1 MKKRVSF
8 LVLALLIAISGC
20 GKSESSLNGQD
31 SSEEI
36 NANGTGE
43 DGEQTKTGA
52 GDAADKEADTAD
64 AKQNADIHGEEQA
77 DQTNGTVDAEN
88 ALAEYALHLNGSN
101 LDGVSF
107 TYTKTEDGTWQRSSL
122 DDSPFQTAGNLDFV
136 IRDFDGDGNEELLT
150 YDMEKRDGDW
160 AVTVSMY
167 EQKDGQVQKA
177 DTKTLLEKAFSF
189 CDSGDVRFFLKDD
202 KYICM
207 DSGLSCFVIAD
218 GMQYAVKAYS
228 YNGEKLVEMANEEL
242 QGSDFYEVGHSMT
255 EYVDQ
260 LNTMGFSKTAAAV
273 YDRDVLRV
281 CAADSGITFLSK
293 ILLHHSYLEED
304 KTWAYDPYAYMEF
317 VEGEEAEDAYVLP
330 ESNEKELS
338 ADELRDLGEDRLR
351 IARNEIYARYGRSF
365 QDEALEQYFQKKAW
379 YCQSE
384 TIDDTVLSETELAN
398 RDLILQAE
406 QNAALE
412 DRMLPEQ
419 YQPAYEKQDTETEKN
434 MEDLLNTT
442 AYNGFLSRTYQNVK
456 DAELGE
462 IFYNGA
468 GISGSAGALQE
479 ELKAEYLKVSGQA
492 EIYTDFM
499 ALSEQEMEV
508 LLQNETGL
516 SMADFNHRIGWYY
529 LPAYGA
535 FAKEVSDTNFK
546 QIEVQDVYYNKA
558 ADVYSVLYRTPGIMD
573 ESGEEGLYRV
583 TLKQTGDHG
592 KYGNLTDRSNPAK
605 CCLLSQNFT
614 NRPVASL

>member
-77 DQTNGTVDAEN
+77 DQTNGIVDAEN

-365 QDEALEQYFQKKAW
+365 QDEALAQYFQKKAW

-583 TLKQTGDHG
+583 TLKQTGDHWQIMA
-592 KYGNLTDRSNPAK
+592 NTEI
-605 CCLLSQNFT
+605 
-614 NRPVASL
+614 

>member
-43 DGEQTKTGA
+43 DEAQAKTGA
-52 GDAADKEADTAD
+52 GDASDKEADTAD
-64 AKQNADIHGEEQA
+64 AKQNADTPGEEQV
-77 DQTNGTVDAEN
+77 DQTKGTVDAEN

-107 TYTKTEDGTWQRSSL
+107 EYTKTADGMWQRSSM
-122 DDSPFQTAGNLDFV
+122 DDSLFQVAGNLDFV
-136 IRDFDGDGNEELLT
+136 IRDFDGDGSEELLT

-516 SMADFNHRIGWYY
+516 AMADFNHRIGWYY

-573 ESGEEGLYRV
+573 ENGEEGLYRV
-583 TLKQTGDHG
+583 TLKRAGDHWQIMA
-592 KYGNLTDRSNPAK
+592 NTEI
-605 CCLLSQNFT
+605 
-614 NRPVASL
+614 

>member
-64 AKQNADIHGEEQA
+64 AKQNADIPGEEQA

-107 TYTKTEDGTWQRSSL
+107 TYTKTEDGMWQRSSL

-136 IRDFDGDGNEELLT
+136 LRDFDGDGSEELLT

-160 AVTVSMY
+160 AVTASMY

-207 DSGLSCFVIAD
+207 DSGLSCFFIAD

-365 QDEALEQYFQKKAW
+365 QDEALAQYFQKKAW

-516 SMADFNHRIGWYY
+516 AMADFNHRIGWYY
-529 LPAYGA
+529 LPTYGA

-573 ESGEEGLYRV
+573 ENGEEGLYRV
-583 TLKQTGDHG
+583 TLKRAGDHWQIMA
-592 KYGNLTDRSNPAK
+592 NTEI
-605 CCLLSQNFT
+605 
-614 NRPVASL
+614 

>member
-43 DGEQTKTGA
+43 DEEQAKTGA

-64 AKQNADIHGEEQA
+64 AKQNADISGEEQV
-77 DQTNGTVDAEN
+77 DQTKGTVDAEN

-107 TYTKTEDGTWQRSSL
+107 TYTKTEDGMWQRSSL
-122 DDSPFQTAGNLDFV
+122 DDSPFQTAGNLDSV
-136 IRDFDGDGNEELLT
+136 LRDFDGDGSEELLT

-160 AVTVSMY
+160 AVTASMY

-365 QDEALEQYFQKKAW
+365 QDEALAQYFQKKAW

-419 YQPAYEKQDTETEKN
+419 YQPAYEKQDMETEKN

-529 LPAYGA
+529 LPTYGA

-573 ESGEEGLYRV
+573 ENGEEGLYRV
-583 TLKQTGDHG
+583 TLKRAGDHWQIMA
-592 KYGNLTDRSNPAK
+592 NTEI
-605 CCLLSQNFT
+605 
-614 NRPVASL
+614 

>member
-1 MKKRVSF
+1 MHGKDKGKAMKKRVCF
-8 LVLALLIAISGC
+8 LVLALLIAIGGC

-31 SSEEI
+31 SSEEK

-43 DGEQTKTGA
+43 AEEQAKTGA

-64 AKQNADIHGEEQA
+64 VKQNADTPGEEQV
-77 DQTNGTVDAEN
+77 DQAKGTVDAEN

-101 LDGVSF
+101 LDGVAF
-107 TYTKTEDGTWQRSSL
+107 TYTKTEDGMWQRSSL

-136 IRDFDGDGNEELLT
+136 LRDFDGDGNEELLT

-160 AVTVSMY
+160 AVTASIY

-273 YDRDVLRV
+273 YDRDVFRI

-365 QDEALEQYFQKKAW
+365 QDEALAQYFQKKAW

-398 RDLILQAE
+398 RDLIQQAE

-479 ELKAEYLKVSGQA
+479 ELKAEYLKVSGLD
-492 EIYTDFM
+492 EIDTDFM
-499 ALSEQEMEV
+499 ALPEQEMEV

-516 SMADFNHRIGWYY
+516 AMADFNHRIGWYY
-529 LPAYGA
+529 LPTYGA

-573 ESGEEGLYRV
+573 ENGEEGLYRV
-583 TLKQTGDHG
+583 TLKQTGDHWQIMA
-592 KYGNLTDRSNPAK
+592 NTEI
-605 CCLLSQNFT
+605 
-614 NRPVASL
+614 

>member
-1 MKKRVSF
+1 MKKRVCF
-8 LVLALLIAISGC
+8 LMFALLIAISGC

-43 DGEQTKTGA
+43 DGEQAKTGA

-64 AKQNADIHGEEQA
+64 AKQNADIPGEEQA
-77 DQTNGTVDAEN
+77 DQTKGTVDAEN

-107 TYTKTEDGTWQRSSL
+107 EYTKTEDGMWQRSSL
-122 DDSPFQTAGNLDFV
+122 DDSLFQVAGNLDFV
-136 IRDFDGDGNEELLT
+136 LRDFDGDGSEELLT

-160 AVTVSMY
+160 AVTASMY

-177 DTKTLLEKAFSF
+177 DTKILLEKAFSF

-255 EYVDQ
+255 DYVDQ
-260 LNTMGFSKTAAAV
+260 LNTMGFSKTAAAL

-365 QDEALEQYFQKKAW
+365 QDEALAQYFQKKAW

-516 SMADFNHRIGWYY
+516 AMADFNHRIGWYY
-529 LPAYGA
+529 LPTYGA

-573 ESGEEGLYRV
+573 EDGEEGLYRV
-583 TLKQTGDHG
+583 TLKQTGDHWQIMA
-592 KYGNLTDRSNPAK
+592 NTEI
-605 CCLLSQNFT
+605 
-614 NRPVASL
+614 

>member
-52 GDAADKEADTAD
+52 GDAADKEADTAE
-64 AKQNADIHGEEQA
+64 AKQNADTLGEEQV
-77 DQTNGTVDAEN
+77 DQTKGTVDAEN

-107 TYTKTEDGTWQRSSL
+107 EYTKIADGMWQRSSL
-122 DDSPFQTAGNLDFV
+122 DDSLFQVAGNLDFV
-136 IRDFDGDGNEELLT
+136 LRDFDGDGNEELLT

-160 AVTVSMY
+160 AVTASIY

-365 QDEALEQYFQKKAW
+365 QDEALAQYFQKKAW

-419 YQPAYEKQDTETEKN
+419 YQPAYEKRDTETEKN

-499 ALSEQEMEV
+499 VLSEQEMEV

-529 LPAYGA
+529 LPTYGA

-573 ESGEEGLYRV
+573 ENGEEGLYRV
-583 TLKQTGDHG
+583 TLKKTGDHWQIMA
-592 KYGNLTDRSNPAK
+592 NTEI
-605 CCLLSQNFT
+605 
-614 NRPVASL
+614 

>member
-8 LVLALLIAISGC
+8 LVFALLIAISGC

-64 AKQNADIHGEEQA
+64 AKQNADIPGEEQA

-136 IRDFDGDGNEELLT
+136 LRDFDGDGSEELLT

-160 AVTVSMY
+160 AVTASMY

-304 KTWAYDPYAYMEF
+304 KTWAYDPYAYMDF

-365 QDEALEQYFQKKAW
+365 QDEALAQYFQKKAW

-583 TLKQTGDHG
+583 TLKQTGDHWQIMA
-592 KYGNLTDRSNPAK
+592 NTEI
-605 CCLLSQNFT
+605 
-614 NRPVASL
+614 

>member
-43 DGEQTKTGA
+43 DEEQAKTGA

-64 AKQNADIHGEEQA
+64 AKQNADTPGEEQV
-77 DQTNGTVDAEN
+77 DQTKGTVDAEN

-107 TYTKTEDGTWQRSSL
+107 EYTKTADGMWQRSSL
-122 DDSPFQTAGNLDFV
+122 DDSLFQVAGNLDFV
-136 IRDFDGDGNEELLT
+136 LRDFDGDGSEELLT

-160 AVTVSMY
+160 AVTASIY

-260 LNTMGFSKTAAAV
+260 LNTMGFSKTAAV

-330 ESNEKELS
+330 ESNEKGLS

-365 QDEALEQYFQKKAW
+365 QDEALAQYFQKKAW

-384 TIDDTVLSETELAN
+384 TIDDTILSETELAN

-573 ESGEEGLYRV
+573 ENGEEGLYRV
-583 TLKQTGDHG
+583 TLKQTGDHWQIMA
-592 KYGNLTDRSNPAK
+592 NTEI
-605 CCLLSQNFT
+605 
-614 NRPVASL
+614 

>member
-43 DGEQTKTGA
+43 DEEQAKTGA

-64 AKQNADIHGEEQA
+64 AKQNADTPGEEQV
-77 DQTNGTVDAEN
+77 DQTKGTVDAEN

-107 TYTKTEDGTWQRSSL
+107 EYTKTADGMWQRSSL
-122 DDSPFQTAGNLDFV
+122 DDSLFQVAGTLDFV
-136 IRDFDGDGNEELLT
+136 LRDFDEDGSEELLT

-160 AVTVSMY
+160 AVTASMY

-330 ESNEKELS
+330 ESNEKGLS

-365 QDEALEQYFQKKAW
+365 QDEALAQYFQKKAW

-384 TIDDTVLSETELAN
+384 TIDDTILSETELAN

-573 ESGEEGLYRV
+573 ENGEEGLYRV
-583 TLKQTGDHG
+583 TLKQTGDHWQIMA
-592 KYGNLTDRSNPAK
+592 NTEI
-605 CCLLSQNFT
+605 
-614 NRPVASL
+614 

>member
-1 MKKRVSF
+1 MYGKDKGRVMKKRVSF
-8 LVLALLIAISGC
+8 LVLMLLIAISGC

-43 DGEQTKTGA
+43 DEEQAKTGA

-64 AKQNADIHGEEQA
+64 AKQNADTPGEEQV
-77 DQTNGTVDAEN
+77 DQTKGTVDAEN

-107 TYTKTEDGTWQRSSL
+107 EYTKTADGMWQRSSL
-122 DDSPFQTAGNLDFV
+122 DDSPFQVAGNLDFV
-136 IRDFDGDGNEELLT
+136 LRDFDGDGNEELLT

-160 AVTVSMY
+160 AVTASMY

-255 EYVDQ
+255 DYVDQ

-338 ADELRDLGEDRLR
+338 ADELRNLGEDRLR

-365 QDEALEQYFQKKAW
+365 QDEALAQYFQKKAW

-384 TIDDTVLSETELAN
+384 PIEDAVLSETELAN

-479 ELKAEYLKVSGQA
+479 ELKAEYLMVSGQA

-516 SMADFNHRIGWYY
+516 AMADFNHRIGWYY
-529 LPAYGA
+529 LPTYGA

-558 ADVYSVLYRTPGIMD
+558 ADAYSVLYRTPGIMD
-573 ESGEEGLYRV
+573 ENGEEGLYRV
-583 TLKQTGDHG
+583 TLKKTGDHWQIMA
-592 KYGNLTDRSNPAK
+592 NTEI
-605 CCLLSQNFT
+605 
-614 NRPVASL
+614 

>member
-52 GDAADKEADTAD
+52 GDVADKEADTAD
-64 AKQNADIHGEEQA
+64 AKQNADIPGEEQA

-88 ALAEYALHLNGSN
+88 ALAEYAMHLNGSN

-107 TYTKTEDGTWQRSSL
+107 TYTKTEDGMWQRSSL

-136 IRDFDGDGNEELLT
+136 LRDFDGDGSEELLT

-160 AVTVSMY
+160 AVTASMY

-384 TIDDTVLSETELAN
+384 TIDDTVLSETEFAN

-516 SMADFNHRIGWYY
+516 AMADFNHRIGWYY

-573 ESGEEGLYRV
+573 ENGEEGLYRV
-583 TLKQTGDHG
+583 TLKQTGDHWQIMA
-592 KYGNLTDRSNPAK
+592 NTEI
-605 CCLLSQNFT
+605 
-614 NRPVASL
+614 

>member
-1 MKKRVSF
+1 MKKRVCF
-8 LVLALLIAISGC
+8 LVLALLIAIGGC

-31 SSEEI
+31 SSEEK

-43 DGEQTKTGA
+43 AEEQAKTGA

-64 AKQNADIHGEEQA
+64 AKQNADTPGEEQV
-77 DQTNGTVDAEN
+77 DQTKGTVDAEN

-101 LDGVSF
+101 LDGVAF
-107 TYTKTEDGTWQRSSL
+107 TYTKTEDGMWQRSSL

-150 YDMEKRDGDW
+150 YDMEKIDGDW
-160 AVTVSMY
+160 AVTASIY

-281 CAADSGITFLSK
+281 CVADSGITFLSK

-365 QDEALEQYFQKKAW
+365 QDEALAQYFQKKAW

-384 TIDDTVLSETELAN
+384 TIDDTVLSETEFAN
-398 RDLILQAE
+398 RDLIQQAE

-419 YQPAYEKQDTETEKN
+419 YQPVYEKQDTETEKN

-516 SMADFNHRIGWYY
+516 AMADFNHRIGWYY
-529 LPAYGA
+529 LPTYGA

-573 ESGEEGLYRV
+573 EDGEEGLYRV
-583 TLKQTGDHG
+583 TLKQAGDHWQIMA
-592 KYGNLTDRSNPAK
+592 NTEI
-605 CCLLSQNFT
+605 
-614 NRPVASL
+614 

>member
-1 MKKRVSF
+1 MKKRVCLLMLAVVMA
-8 LVLALLIAISGC
+8 LVGC

-36 NANGTGE
+36 NANETGKEGERADTDAE
-43 DGEQTKTGA
+43 DASDKKT
-52 GDAADKEADTAD
+52 DAAGTVKNADTTA
-64 AKQNADIHGEEQA
+64 A
-77 DQTNGTVDAEN
+77 DQTDHANGTADTEN
-88 ALAEYALHLNGSN
+88 ALAEYALHLDGSN

-107 TYTKTEDGTWQRSSL
+107 TYTKTADGMWQRSSL
-122 DDSPFQTAGNLDFV
+122 DDSPFQVAGNLDFV
-136 IRDFDGDGNEELLT
+136 IRDFDGDGSEELLT
-150 YDMEKRDGDW
+150 YDMEKIGGDW
-160 AVTVSMY
+160 AITASIY

-177 DTKTLLEKAFSF
+177 DTRTLLEKAFSF

-218 GMQYAVKAYS
+218 GMQYAVKACS
-228 YNGEKLVEMANEEL
+228 YNGEKLVEMADEEL

-293 ILLHHSYLEED
+293 LLLHHSYLEDD
-304 KTWAYDPYAYMEF
+304 KTWTYDPYACMEF

-365 QDEALEQYFQKKAW
+365 QDEVLAQYFQKKAW

-384 TIDDTVLSETELAN
+384 NIEDTVLSETELAN

-419 YQPAYEKQDTETEKN
+419 YQPAYEKQDAETEKN
-434 MEDLLNTT
+434 MEQLLNTT
-442 AYNGFLSRTYQNVK
+442 AYNGFLSGTYQNVK
-456 DAELGE
+456 DADLGE

-468 GISGSAGALQE
+468 GISDSTGASQE
-479 ELKAEYLKVSGQA
+479 ELEAEYLKISGQN

-499 ALSEQEMEV
+499 ALPEKEMEAF
-508 LLQNETGL
+508 LQRETGL
-516 SMADFNHRIGWYY
+516 AMADFNHRIGWYY
-529 LPAYGA
+529 LPSYGA
-535 FAKEVSDTNFK
+535 FAKEISDTNFK
-546 QIEVQDVYYNKA
+546 QIKVQDVYYNKA
-558 ADVYSVLYRTPGIMD
+558 EDAYSVLYRTPGITEED
-573 ESGEEGLYRV
+573 GEEGLYRV
-583 TLKQTGDHG
+583 TLKKAGDHWQIIA
-592 KYGNLTDRSNPAK
+592 NT
-605 CCLLSQNFT
+605 QI
-614 NRPVASL
+614 

>member
-1 MKKRVSF
+1 MKKRVCF
-8 LVLALLIAISGC
+8 LVLALLIAIGGC

-43 DGEQTKTGA
+43 AEEQAKIGA

-64 AKQNADIHGEEQA
+64 AKQNADTSGEEQV
-77 DQTNGTVDAEN
+77 DQTKGTVDAEN

-107 TYTKTEDGTWQRSSL
+107 TYTKTEDGMWQRSSL

-136 IRDFDGDGNEELLT
+136 LRDFDGDGSEELLT
-150 YDMEKRDGDW
+150 YDMEKIDGDW
-160 AVTVSMY
+160 AITASIY

-273 YDRDVLRV
+273 YDRDELRV

-365 QDEALEQYFQKKAW
+365 QDEALAQYFQKKAW

-398 RDLILQAE
+398 RDLIQQAE

-516 SMADFNHRIGWYY
+516 AMADFNHRIGWYY
-529 LPAYGA
+529 LPTYGA

-558 ADVYSVLYRTPGIMD
+558 ADAYSVLYRTPGIMD
-573 ESGEEGLYRV
+573 EDGEEGLYRV
-583 TLKQTGDHG
+583 TLKQAGDDWQIMA
-592 KYGNLTDRSNPAK
+592 NTEI
-605 CCLLSQNFT
+605 
-614 NRPVASL
+614 

>member
-64 AKQNADIHGEEQA
+64 AKQNADIPGEEQA
-77 DQTNGTVDAEN
+77 DQTKGTVDAEN

-107 TYTKTEDGTWQRSSL
+107 TYTKTEDGMWQRSSL

-136 IRDFDGDGNEELLT
+136 LRDFDGDGNEELLT

-573 ESGEEGLYRV
+573 ENGEEGLYRV
-583 TLKQTGDHG
+583 TLKRAGDHWQIMA
-592 KYGNLTDRSNPAK
+592 NTEI
-605 CCLLSQNFT
+605 
-614 NRPVASL
+614 

>member
-64 AKQNADIHGEEQA
+64 AKQNADIPGEEQA

-107 TYTKTEDGTWQRSSL
+107 TYTKTEDGMWQRSSL

-365 QDEALEQYFQKKAW
+365 QDEALAQYFQKKAW

-573 ESGEEGLYRV
+573 ENGEEGLYRV
-583 TLKQTGDHG
+583 TLKQTGDHWQIMA
-592 KYGNLTDRSNPAK
+592 NTEI
-605 CCLLSQNFT
+605 
-614 NRPVASL
+614 

>member
-8 LVLALLIAISGC
+8 LVLVLLIAISGC

-64 AKQNADIHGEEQA
+64 AKQNADTPGEEQA

-107 TYTKTEDGTWQRSSL
+107 TYTKTEDGMWQRSSL
-122 DDSPFQTAGNLDFV
+122 DDSLFQTAGNLDFV

-365 QDEALEQYFQKKAW
+365 QDEALAQYFQKKAW

-573 ESGEEGLYRV
+573 ENGEEGLYRV
-583 TLKQTGDHG
+583 TLKQTGDHWQIMA
-592 KYGNLTDRSNPAK
+592 NTEI
-605 CCLLSQNFT
+605 
-614 NRPVASL
+614 

>member
-255 EYVDQ
+255 DYVDQ

-273 YDRDVLRV
+273 YDRDVSRI

-365 QDEALEQYFQKKAW
+365 QDEALAQYFQKKAW

-516 SMADFNHRIGWYY
+516 AMADFNHRIGWYY
-529 LPAYGA
+529 LTTYGA

-573 ESGEEGLYRV
+573 ENGEEGLYRV
-583 TLKQTGDHG
+583 TLKRAGDHWQIMA
-592 KYGNLTDRSNPAK
+592 NTEI
-605 CCLLSQNFT
+605 
-614 NRPVASL
+614 

>member
-52 GDAADKEADTAD
+52 GDAADKEADTAE
-64 AKQNADIHGEEQA
+64 AKQNADTPGEEQA
-77 DQTNGTVDAEN
+77 DQTKGTVDAEN

-107 TYTKTEDGTWQRSSL
+107 TYSKTEDGMWQRSSL
-122 DDSPFQTAGNLDFV
+122 DDSLFQVAGNLDFV
-136 IRDFDGDGNEELLT
+136 LRDFDGDGSEELLT

-160 AVTVSMY
+160 AVTASMY

-177 DTKTLLEKAFSF
+177 DTKILLEKAFSF

-365 QDEALEQYFQKKAW
+365 QDEALAQYFQKKAW

-384 TIDDTVLSETELAN
+384 PIEDEVLSETELAN

-516 SMADFNHRIGWYY
+516 AMADFNHRIGWYY
-529 LPAYGA
+529 LPTYGA

-558 ADVYSVLYRTPGIMD
+558 ADAYSVLYRTPGIMD
-573 ESGEEGLYRV
+573 ENGEEGLYRV
-583 TLKQTGDHG
+583 TLKRAGDHWQIMA
-592 KYGNLTDRSNPAK
+592 NTEI
-605 CCLLSQNFT
+605 
-614 NRPVASL
+614 

>member
-1 MKKRVSF
+1 MKKRVCF
-8 LVLALLIAISGC
+8 LMFALLIAISGC

-43 DGEQTKTGA
+43 DGEQAKTGA

-64 AKQNADIHGEEQA
+64 AKQNADIPGEEQA
-77 DQTNGTVDAEN
+77 DQTKGTVDAEN

-107 TYTKTEDGTWQRSSL
+107 EYTKTEDGMWQRSSL
-122 DDSPFQTAGNLDFV
+122 DDSLFQVAGNLDFV
-136 IRDFDGDGNEELLT
+136 LRDFDGDGSEELLT

-160 AVTVSMY
+160 AVTASMY

-177 DTKTLLEKAFSF
+177 DTKILLEKAFSF

-255 EYVDQ
+255 DYVDQ
-260 LNTMGFSKTAAAV
+260 LNTMGFSKTAAAL

-317 VEGEEAEDAYVLP
+317 AEGEEAEDAYVLP

-365 QDEALEQYFQKKAW
+365 QDEALAQYFQKKAW

-516 SMADFNHRIGWYY
+516 AMADFNHRIGWYY
-529 LPAYGA
+529 LPTYGA

-573 ESGEEGLYRV
+573 EDGEEGLYRV
-583 TLKQTGDHG
+583 TLKQTGDHWQIMA
-592 KYGNLTDRSNPAK
+592 NTEI
-605 CCLLSQNFT
+605 
-614 NRPVASL
+614 

>member
-1 MKKRVSF
+1 M
-8 LVLALLIAISGC
+8 
-20 GKSESSLNGQD
+20 
-31 SSEEI
+31 
-36 NANGTGE
+36 
-43 DGEQTKTGA
+43 
-52 GDAADKEADTAD
+52 
-64 AKQNADIHGEEQA
+64 
-77 DQTNGTVDAEN
+77 
-88 ALAEYALHLNGSN
+88 
-101 LDGVSF
+101 
-107 TYTKTEDGTWQRSSL
+107 
-122 DDSPFQTAGNLDFV
+122 
-136 IRDFDGDGNEELLT
+136 
-150 YDMEKRDGDW
+150 
-160 AVTVSMY
+160 
-167 EQKDGQVQKA
+167 QKA

-273 YDRDVLRV
+273 YDRDELRV

-365 QDEALEQYFQKKAW
+365 QDEALAQYFQKKAW

-398 RDLILQAE
+398 RDLIQQAE

-442 AYNGFLSRTYQNVK
+442 AYNGFLSGTYQNVK

-479 ELKAEYLKVSGQA
+479 ELKAEYLKVSGLD
-492 EIYTDFM
+492 EIDTDFM
-499 ALSEQEMEV
+499 ALPEQEMEV

-516 SMADFNHRIGWYY
+516 AMADFNHRIGWYY
-529 LPAYGA
+529 LPTYGA

-573 ESGEEGLYRV
+573 EDGGEGLYRV
-583 TLKQTGDHG
+583 TLKRAGDHWQIMA
-592 KYGNLTDRSNPAK
+592 NTEI
-605 CCLLSQNFT
+605 
-614 NRPVASL
+614 

>member
-8 LVLALLIAISGC
+8 LVLVLLIAISGC

-64 AKQNADIHGEEQA
+64 AKQNADTPGEEQA

-107 TYTKTEDGTWQRSSL
+107 TYTKTEDGMWQRSSL

-365 QDEALEQYFQKKAW
+365 QDEALAQYFQKKAW

-468 GISGSAGALQE
+468 GISGGAGALQE

-573 ESGEEGLYRV
+573 ENGEEGLYRV
-583 TLKQTGDHG
+583 TLKQTGDHWQIMA
-592 KYGNLTDRSNPAK
+592 NTEI
-605 CCLLSQNFT
+605 
-614 NRPVASL
+614 

>member
-64 AKQNADIHGEEQA
+64 AKQNADTPGEEQV

-107 TYTKTEDGTWQRSSL
+107 TYTKTEDGMWQRSSL

-136 IRDFDGDGNEELLT
+136 LRDFDGDGSEELLT

-160 AVTVSMY
+160 AVTASIY

-365 QDEALEQYFQKKAW
+365 QDEALAQYFQKKAW

-516 SMADFNHRIGWYY
+516 AMADFNHRIGWYY

-546 QIEVQDVYYNKA
+546 QIEVQNVYYNKA

-573 ESGEEGLYRV
+573 EDGEEGLYRV
-583 TLKQTGDHG
+583 TLKQTGDHWQIMA
-592 KYGNLTDRSNPAK
+592 NTEI
-605 CCLLSQNFT
+605 
-614 NRPVASL
+614 

>member
-52 GDAADKEADTAD
+52 GDVADKEADTAD
-64 AKQNADIHGEEQA
+64 AKQNADIPGEEQA

-88 ALAEYALHLNGSN
+88 ALAEYAMHLNGSN

-107 TYTKTEDGTWQRSSL
+107 TYTKTEDGMWQRSSL

-136 IRDFDGDGNEELLT
+136 LRDFDGDGSEELLT

-160 AVTVSMY
+160 AVTASMY

-351 IARNEIYARYGRSF
+351 IARNEICARYGRSF
-365 QDEALEQYFQKKAW
+365 QDEALTQYFQKKAW

-384 TIDDTVLSETELAN
+384 TIDDTVLSETEFAN

-516 SMADFNHRIGWYY
+516 AMADFNHRIGWYY

-573 ESGEEGLYRV
+573 ENGEEGLYRV
-583 TLKQTGDHG
+583 TLKQTGDHWQIMA
-592 KYGNLTDRSNPAK
+592 NTEI
-605 CCLLSQNFT
+605 
-614 NRPVASL
+614 

>member
-8 LVLALLIAISGC
+8 LVLVLLIAISGC

-31 SSEEI
+31 CSEEI

-64 AKQNADIHGEEQA
+64 AKQNADTPGEEQA

-107 TYTKTEDGTWQRSSL
+107 TYTKTEDGMWQRSSL

-365 QDEALEQYFQKKAW
+365 QDEALAQYFQKKAW

-573 ESGEEGLYRV
+573 ENGEEGLYRV
-583 TLKQTGDHG
+583 TLKQTGDHWQIMA
-592 KYGNLTDRSNPAK
+592 NTEI
-605 CCLLSQNFT
+605 
-614 NRPVASL
+614 

>member
-1 MKKRVSF
+1 MHGKDKGKAMKKRVCF
-8 LVLALLIAISGC
+8 LVLALLIAIGGC

-31 SSEEI
+31 SSEEK

-43 DGEQTKTGA
+43 AEEQAKIGA

-64 AKQNADIHGEEQA
+64 AKQNADTSGEEQV
-77 DQTNGTVDAEN
+77 DQTKGTVDAEN

-107 TYTKTEDGTWQRSSL
+107 TYTKTEDGMWQRSSL

-136 IRDFDGDGNEELLT
+136 LRDFDGDGSEELLT
-150 YDMEKRDGDW
+150 YDMEKIDGDW
-160 AVTVSMY
+160 AITASIY

-273 YDRDVLRV
+273 YDRDELRV

-365 QDEALEQYFQKKAW
+365 QDEALAQYFQKKAW

-398 RDLILQAE
+398 RDLIQQAE

-516 SMADFNHRIGWYY
+516 AMADFNHRIGWYY
-529 LPAYGA
+529 LPTYGA

-558 ADVYSVLYRTPGIMD
+558 ADAYSVLYRTPGIMD
-573 ESGEEGLYRV
+573 EDGEEGLYRV
-583 TLKQTGDHG
+583 TLKQAGDDWQIMA
-592 KYGNLTDRSNPAK
+592 NTEI
-605 CCLLSQNFT
+605 
-614 NRPVASL
+614 

>member
-43 DGEQTKTGA
+43 DEEQAKTGA

-64 AKQNADIHGEEQA
+64 AKQNADISGEEQV
-77 DQTNGTVDAEN
+77 DQTKGTVDAEN

-107 TYTKTEDGTWQRSSL
+107 TYTKTEDGMWQRSSL

-136 IRDFDGDGNEELLT
+136 LRDFDGDGNEELLT

-160 AVTVSMY
+160 AVTTSMY

-317 VEGEEAEDAYVLP
+317 AEGEEAEDAYVLP

-365 QDEALEQYFQKKAW
+365 QDEALAQYFQKKAW

-479 ELKAEYLKVSGQA
+479 ELKAEYLKASGQA

-516 SMADFNHRIGWYY
+516 AMADFNHRIGWYY
-529 LPAYGA
+529 LPTYDA

-573 ESGEEGLYRV
+573 EDGEEGLYRV
-583 TLKQTGDHG
+583 TLKRAGDHWQIMA
-592 KYGNLTDRSNPAK
+592 NTEI
-605 CCLLSQNFT
+605 
-614 NRPVASL
+614 

>member
-64 AKQNADIHGEEQA
+64 AKQNADIPGEEQA

-107 TYTKTEDGTWQRSSL
+107 TYTKTEDGMWQRSSL
-122 DDSPFQTAGNLDFV
+122 DDSPFQVAGNLDLV
-136 IRDFDGDGNEELLT
+136 LRDFDGDGSEELLT

-160 AVTVSMY
+160 AVTASMY

-177 DTKTLLEKAFSF
+177 DTKILLEKAFSF

-242 QGSDFYEVGHSMT
+242 QGSDFYEVGHSMA

-365 QDEALEQYFQKKAW
+365 QDEALAQYFQKKAW

-384 TIDDTVLSETELAN
+384 TIDDIVLSETELAN

-419 YQPAYEKQDTETEKN
+419 YQPTYEKQDTETEKN

-529 LPAYGA
+529 LPTYGA

-573 ESGEEGLYRV
+573 ENGEEGLYRV
-583 TLKQTGDHG
+583 TLKRAGDHWQIMA
-592 KYGNLTDRSNPAK
+592 NTEI
-605 CCLLSQNFT
+605 
-614 NRPVASL
+614 

>member
-64 AKQNADIHGEEQA
+64 AKQNADIPGEEQA
-77 DQTNGTVDAEN
+77 DQTKGTVDAEN

-107 TYTKTEDGTWQRSSL
+107 TYTKTEDGMWQRSSL

-136 IRDFDGDGNEELLT
+136 LRDFDGDGNEELLT

-281 CAADSGITFLSK
+281 CAADRGITFLSK

-573 ESGEEGLYRV
+573 ENGEEGLYRV
-583 TLKQTGDHG
+583 TLKQTGDHWQIMA
-592 KYGNLTDRSNPAK
+592 NTEI
-605 CCLLSQNFT
+605 
-614 NRPVASL
+614 

>member
-43 DGEQTKTGA
+43 DEEQAKTGA

-64 AKQNADIHGEEQA
+64 AKQNADTLGEEQV
-77 DQTNGTVDAEN
+77 DQTKGTVDAEN

-107 TYTKTEDGTWQRSSL
+107 EYTKTADGMWQRSSL
-122 DDSPFQTAGNLDFV
+122 DDSLFQVAGNLDFV
-136 IRDFDGDGNEELLT
+136 LWDFDGDGNEELLT

-160 AVTVSMY
+160 AVTASIY

-255 EYVDQ
+255 DYVDQ

-273 YDRDVLRV
+273 YDRDVFRI

-317 VEGEEAEDAYVLP
+317 VEGEEAEDAYALP

-365 QDEALEQYFQKKAW
+365 QDEALAQYFQKKAW

-384 TIDDTVLSETELAN
+384 PIEDAVLSETELAN

-419 YQPAYEKQDTETEKN
+419 YQPVYEKQDTETEKN

-516 SMADFNHRIGWYY
+516 AMADFNHRIGWYY
-529 LPAYGA
+529 LPTYGA

-573 ESGEEGLYRV
+573 ENGEEGLYRV
-583 TLKQTGDHG
+583 TLKQTGDHWQIMV
-592 KYGNLTDRSNPAK
+592 NTEI
-605 CCLLSQNFT
+605 
-614 NRPVASL
+614 

>member
-8 LVLALLIAISGC
+8 LVFALLIAISGC

-64 AKQNADIHGEEQA
+64 AKQNADTPGEEQA

-101 LDGVSF
+101 LDGISF
-107 TYTKTEDGTWQRSSL
+107 TYTKTEDGMWQRSSL

-136 IRDFDGDGNEELLT
+136 LRDFDGDGSEELLT

-160 AVTVSMY
+160 AVTASIY

-365 QDEALEQYFQKKAW
+365 QDEALAQYFQKKAW

-419 YQPAYEKQDTETEKN
+419 YHPAYEKQDTETEKN

-499 ALSEQEMEV
+499 ALSEQKMEV

-516 SMADFNHRIGWYY
+516 AMADFNHRIGWYY
-529 LPAYGA
+529 LPTYGA

-573 ESGEEGLYRV
+573 ENGEEGLYRV
-583 TLKQTGDHG
+583 TLKRAGDHWQIMA
-592 KYGNLTDRSNPAK
+592 NTEI
-605 CCLLSQNFT
+605 
-614 NRPVASL
+614 

>member
-122 DDSPFQTAGNLDFV
+122 DDSLFQVVGNLDFV
-136 IRDFDGDGNEELLT
+136 LRDFDGDGNEELLT

-160 AVTVSMY
+160 AVTASMY

-365 QDEALEQYFQKKAW
+365 QDEALAQYFQKKAW

-529 LPAYGA
+529 LPTYGA

-573 ESGEEGLYRV
+573 ENGEEGLYRV
-583 TLKQTGDHG
+583 TLKRAGDHWQIMA
-592 KYGNLTDRSNPAK
+592 NTEI
-605 CCLLSQNFT
+605 
-614 NRPVASL
+614 

>member
-1 MKKRVSF
+1 MYEKDKGKAMKKRVSF

-52 GDAADKEADTAD
+52 GDAADKEEDTAE
-64 AKQNADIHGEEQA
+64 AKQNADIPGEEQA
-77 DQTNGTVDAEN
+77 DQTKGTVDAEN

-107 TYTKTEDGTWQRSSL
+107 TYSKTEDGMWQRSSL
-122 DDSPFQTAGNLDFV
+122 DDSLFQVAGNLDFV
-136 IRDFDGDGNEELLT
+136 LRDFDGDGSEELLT
-150 YDMEKRDGDW
+150 YDMEKRDGGW
-160 AVTVSMY
+160 AVTASMY

-177 DTKTLLEKAFSF
+177 DTKILLEKAFSF

-255 EYVDQ
+255 DYVDQ

-273 YDRDVLRV
+273 YDRDVFRI

-365 QDEALEQYFQKKAW
+365 QDEALAQYFQKKAW

-384 TIDDTVLSETELAN
+384 PIEDEVLSETELAN

-499 ALSEQEMEV
+499 ALSEQEMEA

-516 SMADFNHRIGWYY
+516 AMADFNHRIGWYY
-529 LPAYGA
+529 LPTYGA

-558 ADVYSVLYRTPGIMD
+558 ADVYSVLYRTPGIID
-573 ESGEEGLYRV
+573 ENGEEGLYRV
-583 TLKQTGDHG
+583 TLKRAGDHWQIMA
-592 KYGNLTDRSNPAK
+592 NTEI
-605 CCLLSQNFT
+605 
-614 NRPVASL
+614 

>member
-1 MKKRVSF
+1 MKKRVCF
-8 LVLALLIAISGC
+8 LMFALLIAISGC

-36 NANGTGE
+36 NANGIGE
-43 DGEQTKTGA
+43 DGEQADTGA
-52 GDAADKEADTAD
+52 DDAADKEADTAD
-64 AKQNADIHGEEQA
+64 AKQNADIPGEEQV
-77 DQTNGTVDAEN
+77 DQTKGTVDAEN
-88 ALAEYALHLNGSN
+88 ALAEYALHLNSSN

-107 TYTKTEDGTWQRSSL
+107 IYTKTADGMWQRSSL
-122 DDSPFQTAGNLDFV
+122 DDSPFQTEGNLDFV
-136 IRDFDGDGNEELLT
+136 IRDFDGDGSEELLT

-160 AVTVSMY
+160 AVTASIY

-365 QDEALEQYFQKKAW
+365 QDEALAQYFQKKAW

-384 TIDDTVLSETELAN
+384 PIEDVVLSETELAN

-479 ELKAEYLKVSGQA
+479 ELKAEYLKVSGRD
-492 EIYTDFM
+492 EIDTDFM
-499 ALSEQEMEV
+499 ALPEQEMEV

-516 SMADFNHRIGWYY
+516 VMADFNHRIGWYY
-529 LPAYGA
+529 LPTYGA

-573 ESGEEGLYRV
+573 ENGEEGLYRV
-583 TLKQTGDHG
+583 TLKKTGDHWQIMA
-592 KYGNLTDRSNPAK
+592 NTEI
-605 CCLLSQNFT
+605 
-614 NRPVASL
+614 

>member
-8 LVLALLIAISGC
+8 LVLMLLIAISGC

-43 DGEQTKTGA
+43 DGEQAKTGA
-52 GDAADKEADTAD
+52 GDAADKEADTAE
-64 AKQNADIHGEEQA
+64 AKQNADIPGEEQA
-77 DQTNGTVDAEN
+77 DQTKGTVDAEN

-107 TYTKTEDGTWQRSSL
+107 TYTKTEDGMWQRSSL
-122 DDSPFQTAGNLDFV
+122 DDSPFQVAGNLDFV
-136 IRDFDGDGNEELLT
+136 LRDFDGDGSEELLT

-160 AVTVSMY
+160 AVTASMY

-177 DTKTLLEKAFSF
+177 DTKILLEKAFSF

-273 YDRDVLRV
+273 YDRDVLRI

-365 QDEALEQYFQKKAW
+365 QDEALAQYFQKKAW

-384 TIDDTVLSETELAN
+384 PIEDAVLSETELAN

-479 ELKAEYLKVSGQA
+479 ELKAEYLMVSGQA

-516 SMADFNHRIGWYY
+516 AMADFNHRIGWYY
-529 LPAYGA
+529 LPTYGA

-573 ESGEEGLYRV
+573 ENGEEGLYRV
-583 TLKQTGDHG
+583 ILKKVGDHWQIMA
-592 KYGNLTDRSNPAK
+592 NTEI
-605 CCLLSQNFT
+605 
-614 NRPVASL
+614 

>member
-52 GDAADKEADTAD
+52 GDAADKEEDTAE
-64 AKQNADIHGEEQA
+64 AKQNADIPGEEQA
-77 DQTNGTVDAEN
+77 DQTKGTVDAEN

-107 TYTKTEDGTWQRSSL
+107 TYSKTEDGMWQRSSL
-122 DDSPFQTAGNLDFV
+122 DDSLFQVAGNLDFV
-136 IRDFDGDGNEELLT
+136 LRDFDGDGSEELLT

-160 AVTVSMY
+160 AVTASMY

-177 DTKTLLEKAFSF
+177 DTKILLEKAFSF

-365 QDEALEQYFQKKAW
+365 QDEALAQYFQKKAW

-384 TIDDTVLSETELAN
+384 PIEDEVLSETELAN

-516 SMADFNHRIGWYY
+516 AMADFNHRIGWYY
-529 LPAYGA
+529 LPTYGA

-573 ESGEEGLYRV
+573 ENGEEGLYRV
-583 TLKQTGDHG
+583 TLKKTGDHWQIMA
-592 KYGNLTDRSNPAK
+592 NTEI
-605 CCLLSQNFT
+605 
-614 NRPVASL
+614 

>member
-1 MKKRVSF
+1 MKKRVCF
-8 LVLALLIAISGC
+8 LMFALLIAISGC

-52 GDAADKEADTAD
+52 GDAADKEADTAE
-64 AKQNADIHGEEQA
+64 AKQNADTPGEEQA
-77 DQTNGTVDAEN
+77 DQTKGTVDAEN
-88 ALAEYALHLNGSN
+88 ALAEYALHLNSSN

-107 TYTKTEDGTWQRSSL
+107 TYTKTEDGMWQRSSL

-136 IRDFDGDGNEELLT
+136 LRDFDGDGSEELLT

-160 AVTVSMY
+160 AVTASMY

-255 EYVDQ
+255 DYVDQ

-273 YDRDVLRV
+273 YDRDVFRI

-317 VEGEEAEDAYVLP
+317 VEGEEAEDAYALP

-365 QDEALEQYFQKKAW
+365 QDEALAQYFQKKAW

-384 TIDDTVLSETELAN
+384 PIEDEVLSETELAN

-516 SMADFNHRIGWYY
+516 AMADFNHRIGWYY

-558 ADVYSVLYRTPGIMD
+558 ADVFSVLYRTPGIMD
-573 ESGEEGLYRV
+573 ENGEEGLYRV
-583 TLKQTGDHG
+583 TLKQTGDHWQIMA
-592 KYGNLTDRSNPAK
+592 NTEI
-605 CCLLSQNFT
+605 
-614 NRPVASL
+614 

>member
-64 AKQNADIHGEEQA
+64 AKQNADTSGEEQV
-77 DQTNGTVDAEN
+77 DQTKGTVDAEN

-107 TYTKTEDGTWQRSSL
+107 TYTKTEDGMWQRSSL

-136 IRDFDGDGNEELLT
+136 LRDFDGDGSEELLT
-150 YDMEKRDGDW
+150 YDMEKIDGDW
-160 AVTVSMY
+160 AITASIY

-255 EYVDQ
+255 DYVDQ

-338 ADELRDLGEDRLR
+338 ADELRNLGEDRLR

-365 QDEALEQYFQKKAW
+365 QDEALAQYFQKKAW

-384 TIDDTVLSETELAN
+384 PIEDAVLSETELAN

-479 ELKAEYLKVSGQA
+479 ELKAEYLMVSGQA

-516 SMADFNHRIGWYY
+516 AMADFNHRIGWYY
-529 LPAYGA
+529 LPTYGA

-558 ADVYSVLYRTPGIMD
+558 ADAYSVLYRTPGIMD
-573 ESGEEGLYRV
+573 ENGEEGLYRV
-583 TLKQTGDHG
+583 TLKKTGDHWQIMA
-592 KYGNLTDRSNPAK
+592 NTEI
-605 CCLLSQNFT
+605 
-614 NRPVASL
+614 

>member
-8 LVLALLIAISGC
+8 LVLVLLIAISGC

-52 GDAADKEADTAD
+52 GDAADKEADMAD
-64 AKQNADIHGEEQA
+64 AKQNADTPGEEQV
-77 DQTNGTVDAEN
+77 DQTKGTVDAEN

-107 TYTKTEDGTWQRSSL
+107 TYTKTEDGMWQRSSL

-365 QDEALEQYFQKKAW
+365 QDEALAQYFQKKAW

-558 ADVYSVLYRTPGIMD
+558 ADVYSVLYRTSGIMD
-573 ESGEEGLYRV
+573 ENGEEGLYRV
-583 TLKQTGDHG
+583 TLKQTGDHWQIMA
-592 KYGNLTDRSNPAK
+592 NTEI
-605 CCLLSQNFT
+605 
-614 NRPVASL
+614 